1 MRGPLS
7 TRVAAPPSLAA
18 ASGVPPFPH
27 TYTASVVSWQI
38 VPVRHRVLGFLF
50 VLMLITY
57 LDRVC
62 FSTTAGA
69 MARDLGL
76 SLEQIGI
83 AGSCFVLGYVLFEIP
98 GGWLADRYGA
108 RLMLTRIVI

>member
-1 MRGPLS
+1 M
-7 TRVAAPPSLAA
+7 
-18 ASGVPPFPH
+18 
-27 TYTASVVSWQI
+27 
-38 VPVRHRVLGFLF
+38 LGFLF

-69 MARDLGL
+69 MARDLDL
-76 SLEQIGI
+76 SLEQIGM

-108 RLMLTRIVI
+108 RLMLTRIVIWCRYLLPSRVQSGTLPR